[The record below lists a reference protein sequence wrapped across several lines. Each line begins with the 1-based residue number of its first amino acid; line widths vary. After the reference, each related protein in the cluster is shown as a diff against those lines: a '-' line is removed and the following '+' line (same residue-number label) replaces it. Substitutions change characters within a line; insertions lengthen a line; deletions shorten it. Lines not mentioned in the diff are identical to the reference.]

1 MRAIQSCMSNH
12 NMFDLSLIL
21 LLIVVTTLCLSSILI
36 YSFQHISLF
45 GLVYA
50 QNITADTNTSTN
62 NNDHIP
68 TTESAYQTQS
78 IRLPSS
84 VGTFVWYI
92 VDQAHE
98 NTVHSHGSTL
108 VITIQYLFR
117 LI

>member
-1 MRAIQSCMSNH
+1 MRAIQSCISNH

-50 QNITADTNTSTN
+50 QNITANTNTSTN
-62 NNDHIP
+62 NNDDIP
-68 TTESAYQTQS
+68 TAESAYQTQS

-92 VDQAHE
+92 VDEAHE
-98 NTVHSHGSTL
+98 NTGT
-108 VITIQYLFR
+108 QP
-117 LI
+117 